1 MPPPPGKGKN
11 ASKVPQPDASVVAD
25 GVKDLDVSKDTQQV
39 S

>member
-11 ASKVPQPDASVVAD
+11 ASKVPQTDASAVTD
-25 GVKDLDVSKDTQQV
+25 GVKDLDISKDAQEV